1 MKRSMSLKYEPSS
14 EPLYISG
21 KYLIL
26 NLMAGGD
33 AVADLHVA
41 FQCPDKV
48 TFNESGL
55 VNGIVFTSK
64 WSFYLVVSGIPIFH
78 ESGLVNGI

>member
-1 MKRSMSLKYEPSS
+1 MKTKYEPSS
-14 EPLYISG
+14 ETLYISV

-41 FQCPDKV
+41 LQCPDKV
-48 TFNESGL
+48 VFDESGI
-55 VNGIVFTSK
+55 VNGSVFTSK
-64 WSFYLVVSGIPIFH
+64 WYFYLVVSGIPIFH